1 MHKIAY
7 ISIIGTESIAT
18 LIKDQT
24 WQQDPLP
31 DDPDICIITDIR
43 FADIEF
49 NLDDIKEM
57 INYNQGEMSDRGY
70 LLNTAVLT
78 YRRTLSL
85 LGEAFQLM
93 GDHLPIKLG
102 IYSNLHQALEWLG
115 KSELEPIVA
124 EKLAE
129 LAKLDNPKA

>member
-78 YRRTLSL
+78 YRRTSR
-85 LGEAFQLM
+85 
-93 GDHLPIKLG
+93 
-102 IYSNLHQALEWLG
+102 YW
-115 KSELEPIVA
+115 
-124 EKLAE
+124 EKRF
-129 LAKLDNPKA
+129 N